1 MPALLGGKRI
11 IMYSSKI
18 LKWLHYAIIGTNRNK
33 TYRHILLKEVPSQHR
48 EVIQELRQYVQDAHE
63 DARRH
68 FRGLANDSLN
78 PFEEQIE
85 CDPIKGYPEKLHL
98 QTLKAYFGEIF
109 VAIIAQNFSPL
120 EVTNWEVPAFLFRLH
135 RVAFQHIEAINK
147 MGVEPKPLPGRTG
160 DDCLA
165 FQRDSSG
172 KIVRVMYC
180 EAKCTAD
187 HDSDMLLDAYK
198 KVDESIPV
206 DFSAYMEVLR
216 ERNSP
221 SAMQWVDALREVWL
235 PERPNYERYDL
246 ISYICGRHPKRKTT
260 WHLES
265 KPYKNYKAKRKL
277 EAVETHLYN
286 VDSLIREVY
295 CVEHPPEKAM
305 QPDRTQQDQ
314 TTTQPSRETLELAGK
329 LRDNLAGATISKSL
343 ARLISEHTLL
353 GAGGSGLVSW
363 SDTETTDRLDDA
375 LRLLEAAF
383 AEREGGN
390 DNWRESIRRVG
401 EILEWLSHSQLNKD
415 GLPTRLLAAAA
426 YQLARYPA
434 RSSGLLN
441 AYSREENESN
451 ILKFLLKA
459 EFPNLLS
466 TLSTYWAQSQY
477 NEIGKPPL
485 SWENSDELNNQL
497 QQRILKE
504 TIASLGILCATMRW
518 DEEPRLE
525 NAIAKLKSVGDVLL
539 YGDDRYSW
547 LLAKLCVE
555 AAEVYIRTSM
565 RYNLIP
571 LTKKLTDTGAI
582 ALERYLRQ
590 CYQTNKALAWP
601 SQVKGIEKLVSEDS
615 FVLCTPTGSG
625 KTTIAELAILQ
636 SLFSEAF
643 NNQYL
648 FPPYSNSALLA
659 IYLVPSRALA
669 AEVESKLSRVLRN
682 LNEPPIN
689 VTGLYGGTDWGPTDA
704 WLTAGE
710 QTVLICT
717 YEKAEALIRFLGPLF
732 LHRVSLVVLDEAHL
746 IQFDGQKVNLQKAD
760 SRALRLETLGSRL
773 FTYLD
778 QSLGRVIALSA
789 MASGIENSLAEWV
802 TGQKN
807 EAPAKTSYRS
817 VRQLIGRLECYPNR
831 EFEIQYDLLDGA
843 SLEYREGTTR
853 ERPYIPNPFEK
864 NLPNVEGYKTGAEL
878 RLRPYLFW
886 AALHLA
892 SRDEAGR
899 QHAILISITQSI
911 SAYAGDLLDLLENT
925 WANIQLPIFFQP
937 PQDEEKAALWEKC
950 LRSCEDYFGK
960 DSNEYKLLQRGIV
973 VHHGRMP
980 GLMARLLVDL
990 VQEQVVH
997 LVLAT
1002 STLSE
1007 GVNLPFETIL
1017 IPSIRRRTK
1026 PISVREFGNLVGRAG
1041 RPGYGTE
1048 GRSLVVLDSRN
1059 NYVAQ
1064 QYRREYEHL
1073 IAEFQA
1079 QGQAQNEATQAR
1091 SPLAELL
1098 LHLEETWR
1106 HIPGVGG
1113 TKDFLAWLEQTEPL
1127 KAKSNIDEDSTLAA
1141 IETLDTL
1148 DSLLLS
1154 GIVEL
1159 EQIAHEEISADQL
1172 EERLRQIWQR
1182 SYAHYAAKE
1191 ESRLQEIFVRRGRA
1205 LQTKIYPNS
1214 HQRRRLYRTGLPPH
1228 QGSQLLDI
1236 YPSFKESLQK
1246 GSEYA
1251 LWTPKARLDYIQD
1264 LARLLIS
1271 VPKYKPVDKSQQSNT
1286 KWSEVL
1292 QWWLSPLSVKK
1303 KKTINVS
1310 AWYRY
1315 VSDNFVFRFNWGL
1328 GSIIAL
1334 AADEALNGAL
1344 LEPSLDNWS
1353 LLELP
1358 WIALWLK
1365 ELIIWGTLE
1374 PVAAYLLSKNL
1385 EVTRA
1390 SAEEVA
1396 KSYYGEQPLELDANE
1411 LLNAATIRDWT
1422 TQRYSREKKLTLSR
1436 PQDHIPV
1443 KLSQDFSKVKDLR
1456 WRVFPVDMGNAIH
1469 WFDPAGILLA
1479 TSERPISWSDSYL
1492 NGYDFVLN
1500 INEKTVSSE
1509 AYLSSR

>member
-1 MPALLGGKRI
+1 MN
-11 IMYSSKI
+11 SKKI
-18 LKWLHYAIIGTNRNK
+18 STWLQYTLVGTNRNK
-33 TYRHILLKEVPSQHR
+33 SYRHTLLKEDQSHHC

-68 FRGLANDSLN
+68 FMSLAYDSLN
-78 PFEEQIE
+78 PFEEQAE
-85 CDPIKGYPEKLHL
+85 DDPIKGYPEKLHL
-98 QTLKAYFGEIF
+98 QTLKGYFGEIF
-109 VAIIAQNFSPL
+109 VAIVAQYFSPL
-120 EVTNWEVPAFLFRLH
+120 EVANWEVPAFLFGLH
-135 RVAFQHIEAINK
+135 RVAFQHIETINK
-147 MGVEPKPLPGRTG
+147 TGGEVKHQPGRTG

-172 KIVRVMYC
+172 KIIRVLYC

-187 HDSDMLLDAYK
+187 HDSDMISDAYE
-198 KVDESIPV
+198 KVDQSVPV
-206 DFSAYMEVLR
+206 DFSAYMEVLK
-216 ERNSP
+216 ERSGA
-221 SAMQWVDALREVWL
+221 SAKQWVDAIRKVWL
-235 PERPNYERYDL
+235 EKKPSYERCDL
-246 ISYICGRHPKRKTT
+246 VSYVCGRHPKRKIT

-265 KPYKNYKAKRKL
+265 EPYKNYKAKRRL
-277 EAVETHLYN
+277 EGVETHLYN

-295 CVEHPPEKAM
+295 SIGLTSEIAM
-305 QPDRTQQDQ
+305 QPDSTQQDK
-314 TTTQPSRETLELAGK
+314 TTTKPSRETLDLASK
-329 LRDNLAGATISKSL
+329 LRDSLAGATISKSL

-363 SDTETTDRLDDA
+363 SNTETTDRLDDA

-390 DNWRESIRRVG
+390 DNWRESIRRAG

-415 GLPTRLLAAAA
+415 ELPTRLLAAAA
-426 YQLARYPA
+426 YQLAGYPA

-441 AYSREENESN
+441 SHSSEDNESN
-451 ILKFLLKA
+451 IIKFLLKA

-466 TLSTYWAQSQY
+466 TLSTYWTQPQY
-477 NEIGKPPL
+477 AEEGKSPL
-485 SWENSDELNNQL
+485 SWDNPDDLNNQL

-518 DEEPRLE
+518 GEEPRLE
-525 NAIAKLKSVGDVLL
+525 NAITKLKSVGNVLL
-539 YGDDRYSW
+539 HGDDRYSW
-547 LLAKLCVE
+547 LLAKLCLE
-555 AAEVYIRTSM
+555 AAKVYSTTSM
-565 RYNLIP
+565 RHNLNP
-571 LTKKLTDTGAI
+571 LAEKLTDTGII
-582 ALERYLRQ
+582 ALERYSRQ

-601 SQVKGIEKLVSEDS
+601 SQVTGIEKLISEDS

-636 SLFSEAF
+636 SLFSDTV

-648 FPPYSNSALLA
+648 FPPSTSALLA

-704 WLTAGE
+704 WLTAEE

-732 LHRVSLVVLDEAHL
+732 LHRVSLVVLDEAHSV
-746 IQFDGQKVNLQKAD
+746 QFDGQKVNLQKAD

-778 QSLGRVIALSA
+778 QSRGRVIALSA
-789 MASGIENSLAEWV
+789 MASGIENSLAEWI
-802 TGQKN
+802 TGQKDA
-807 EAPAKTSYRS
+807 EPAKTPYRS
-817 VRQLIGRLECYPNR
+817 VRQLVGRLECFPDR
-831 EFEIQYDLLDGA
+831 GFEIQYDLLDGA

-853 ERPYIPNPFEK
+853 ERPYIPNPFKE
-864 NLPNVEGYKTGAEL
+864 NLPNVEGYNTGTET

-892 SRDEAGR
+892 SRDEAGH
-899 QHAILISITQSI
+899 QHAVLISITQSI

-925 WANIQLPIFFQP
+925 WADIQLPTFFQP
-937 PQDEEKAALWEKC
+937 PQDEERAALWEKC

-960 DSNEYKLLQRGIV
+960 ESKEYKLLQKGIA

-990 VQEQVVH
+990 VQEQIVH

-1017 IPSIRRRTK
+1017 IPSIRRSMK

-1059 NYVAQ
+1059 NFSAR
-1064 QYRREYEHL
+1064 QYRQEYEKL
-1073 IAEFQA
+1073 VDEFQA
-1079 QGQAQNEATQAR
+1079 QGQAQNEATQAL
-1091 SPLAELL
+1091 SPLAELI

-1106 HIPGVGG
+1106 HIPGVGD
-1113 TKDFLAWLEQTEPL
+1113 TKDFLNWLEQTEPL
-1127 KAKSNIDEDSTLAA
+1127 KAKSKNEEDGTSAA

-1148 DSLLLS
+1148 DSLLLA

-1159 EQIAHEEISADQL
+1159 EQLAHGDVSADQL

-1182 SYAHYAAKE
+1182 SYAHYAANE
-1191 ESRLQEIFVRRGRA
+1191 ESRLQEFFVRRGRT
-1205 LQTKIYPNS
+1205 LQTKIYPS
-1214 HQRRRLYRTGLPPH
+1214 AHQRRRLYRTGLPPQH
-1228 QGSQLLDI
+1228 GSQLLDI
-1236 YPSFKESLQK
+1236 YPSFKENLQR

-1251 LWTPKARLDYIQD
+1251 LWTPEKRLNYIKD
-1264 LARLLIS
+1264 LVGLLIT
-1271 VPKYKPVDKSQQSNT
+1271 VPKYKPVDKTKQSIN

-1292 QWWLSPLSVKK
+1292 QWWLNPLSVKK
-1303 KKTINVS
+1303 RKSINVS
-1310 AWYRY
+1310 AWYKY
-1315 VSDNFVFRFNWGL
+1315 VSDNFAYRFNWGL

-1334 AADEALNGAL
+1334 VADEALNGAL

-1353 LLELP
+1353 LLGLP

-1396 KSYYGEQPLELDANE
+1396 KSYYEEQPLELDTNE

-1422 TQRYSREKKLTLSR
+1422 TKHYSREKNLPLLR
-1436 PQDHIPV
+1436 PPDRMPV
-1443 KLSQDFSKVKDLR
+1443 KLSQNFSKVKTLQ
-1456 WRVFPVDMGNAIH
+1456 WRVFPIDMGSDIH
-1469 WFDPAGILLA
+1469 WFDPAGVLLA
-1479 TSERPISWSDSYL
+1479 TCARPLIWSDSFL
-1492 NGYDFVLN
+1492 NDYDFILN
-1500 INEKTVSSE
+1500 INEKMVSSE
-1509 AYLSSR
+1509 AYMSFRSL